1 MVDSHKTQVWDH
13 NTRVPMM
20 IKGPMIA
27 PGTVFS
33 GMASMADLAPTILE
47 LAAGGN
53 DASAVPPHMD
63 GASFAPMLTN
73 QESRPWKEAVLVEYQ
88 SIRTSVELTE
98 EERSGEGPAAALLRS
113 AYGFNAHAALQA
125 EGGGGGG
132 GGIQAKFQ
140 NFHDGPN
147 NTFVAIRIINTTS
160 TPPVDMLYAE
170 FADVNNPLAWNF
182 APDQLNYFEL
192 YDVTNDYYMLENI
205 YPTAD
210 AGLKAKLHARL
221 QAAIKCKGTVE
232 CSSYLYG

>member
-1 MVDSHKTQVWDH
+1 M
-13 NTRVPMM
+13 
-20 IKGPMIA
+20 G
-27 PGTVFS
+27 
-33 GMASMADLAPTILE
+33 
-47 LAAGGN
+47 
-53 DASAVPPHMD
+53 
-63 GASFAPMLTN
+63 
-73 QESRPWKEAVLVEYQ
+73 
-88 SIRTSVELTE
+88 
-98 EERSGEGPAAALLRS
+98 EERSGTGPAAELLRS

-125 EGGGGGG
+125 EGGGQGSAGK
-132 GGIQAKFQ
+132 GIQAKFQ

-210 AGLKAKLHARL
+210 SALKA
-221 QAAIKCKGTVE
+221 
-232 CSSYLYG
+232 